1 MFGRAC
7 QGKEKEE
14 EKIFENQ
21 SKICFEIGSPFSDVF
36 HQFNSVDKEMIN
48 QKENSIIIKH

>member
-1 MFGRAC
+1 MIRSLFQSA
-7 QGKEKEE
+7 QEKEN
-14 EKIFENQ
+14 FENQ